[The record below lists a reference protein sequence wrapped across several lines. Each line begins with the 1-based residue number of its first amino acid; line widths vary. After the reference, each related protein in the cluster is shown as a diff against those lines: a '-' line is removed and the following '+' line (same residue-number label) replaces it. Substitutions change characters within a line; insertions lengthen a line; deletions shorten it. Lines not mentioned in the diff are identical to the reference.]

1 LITDEFGKRTVEL
14 ILKIEVNQ
22 ENWNEIITKSS
33 VIKSELQI
41 YDLMNFFEKKKVRS
55 FDLKFKAS

>member
-1 LITDEFGKRTVEL
+1 M
-14 ILKIEVNQ
+14 
-22 ENWNEIITKSS
+22 KSS

-55 FDLKFKAS
+55 FDLKFKASQNGFKIQKYDELKCG